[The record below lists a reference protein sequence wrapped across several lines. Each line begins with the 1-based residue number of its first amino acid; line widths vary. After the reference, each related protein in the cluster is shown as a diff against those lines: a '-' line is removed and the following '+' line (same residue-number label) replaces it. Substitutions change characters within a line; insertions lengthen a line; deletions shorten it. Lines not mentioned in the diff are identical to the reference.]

1 MILYFIAF
9 CIWLFLIYQFA
20 NFSHSSVSLF
30 ADHNSKIFGIYNI
43 SLKQKEETPQVLP
56 RSQASQVSATRSL
69 YLSYLTSNFMS
80 SNFYRHLYYT
90 SIFIVRY
97 LPPFVSS
104 SKAQKLPLLQAQHLQ
119 LRQSTKTDF
128 PIP

>member
-1 MILYFIAF
+1 VILYFIAF

-43 SLKQKEETPQVLP
+43 SLKQKEETPQALP

-69 YLSYLTSNFMS
+69 YLSYLNQPMLSRD
-80 SNFYRHLYYT
+80 FYSYY
-90 SIFIVRY
+90 SIFCFSHHDTLI
-97 LPPFVSS
+97 LILSPFVHTIPVE
-104 SKAQKLPLLQAQHLQ
+104 KLYQIQRNDTKRLQVL
-119 LRQSTKTDF
+119 K
-128 PIP
+128 